1 MLTAC
6 TAFFNKCEMSD
17 YKSIK
22 ELIDTYYPEIA
33 ERLKDGERN
42 GK

>member
-1 MLTAC
+1 
-6 TAFFNKCEMSD
+6 MSEI
-17 YKSIK
+17 KSIK
-22 ELIDTYYPEIA
+22 ELIDTYYPEVA

>member
-1 MLTAC
+1 MPRNAETPENPSNFAP
-6 TAFFNKCEMSD
+6 KR
-17 YKSIK
+17 IK